1 MSTPHH
7 TPDENLPDWLRE
19 LRRKQS
25 EQAAEDAAEQAAA
38 SANASAEANEP
49 AAEQEPDWL
58 AEIRKRHQADGGDS
72 DERALSDTQ
81 PNRPFRLD
89 SRPLNI
95 PAFDAEEAAPSDE
108 AEALPEWLDD
118 EADDEDEIQT
128 ESDYASPFGDDVDE
142 AEELEASE
150 LPSWLQP
157 PAKSSPKTNPFYMG
171 DFDDEPMLTPA
182 EIENAGPLAG
192 LSGVLPAEPE
202 VAKIGR
208 SPVFSTRLEV
218 SESQRRHASVLHTL
232 IASETETREDF
243 ASTVKRPARLLNW
256 LMAGAMLLAALLPL
270 LNGQLAAPRPEAQH
284 LPEGAAMFNG
294 IDTLPAGAP
303 VLVVFDVQAALYGE
317 VRAAASPVIS
327 HLLDRQAR
335 LIFISTQPTGPAL
348 AERLLQSDFA
358 QVPLVASNDYIS
370 LGYLPG
376 GMAAVRSFAS
386 DPRSAPL
393 SAPATFAQP
402 WARASLQAIQS
413 MDDFALVLLVVS
425 EGEDAR
431 MWLEQAT
438 PELSKG
444 LMVVSSA
451 QAAPLLR
458 AYLNM
463 QPSMVAGLVAGV
475 SGGAHYERLRAKET
489 FSFIYWDSYS
499 YQLGVA
505 ILVSLLGGLYGRV
518 IHTPGQANKAK
529 VSA

>member
-25 EQAAEDAAEQAAA
+25 EQAAEETAEQAAA
-38 SANASAEANEP
+38 SAKASTEANEP

-89 SRPLNI
+89 SRPLTI
-95 PAFDAEEAAPSDE
+95 PAFDAEDAAPSD
-108 AEALPEWLDD
+108 EALPEWLD
-118 EADDEDEIQT
+118 EADNNDEPQA
-128 ESDYASPFGDDVDE
+128 ESEYASPFGDDVDA

-157 PAKSSPKTNPFYMG
+157 PADSSPKTNPFYMG

-182 EIENAGPLAG
+182 EVENAGPLAG
-192 LSGVLPAEPE
+192 LSGVLAAEPE

-218 SESQRRHASVLHTL
+218 SESQRRHASVLQAL
-232 IASETETREDF
+232 IASETDTKEDF

-284 LPEGAAMFNG
+284 LPEGTAMFNG

-303 VLVVFDVQAALYGE
+303 VLVVFDVQTALYGE
-317 VRAAASPVIS
+317 VRAAASPVIA

-358 QVPLVASNDYIS
+358 QVPLVASQDYIS

-413 MDDFALVLLVVS
+413 LDDFALVLLVVS

-431 MWLEQAT
+431 MWLEQAA

-451 QAAPLLR
+451 QAAPVLR

-463 QPSMVAGLVAGV
+463 QPSMVDGLVAGV
-475 SGGAHYERLRAKET
+475 SGGAHYERLRARET

-505 ILVSLLGGLYGRV
+505 VLVILLGGLYGRV
-518 IHTPGQANKAK
+518 IHTPGQAANKTK
-529 VSA
+529 VGA

>member
-7 TPDENLPDWLRE
+7 DPEENLPEWLKA

-25 EQAAEDAAEQAAA
+25 EQAAQEAADAALAAA
-38 SANASAEANEP
+38 EASAEASEP
-49 AAEQEPDWL
+49 APEPEPDWL
-58 AEIRKRHQADGGDS
+58 SEIRKRHQADSDEG
-72 DERALSDTQ
+72 DERALTDTQ

-89 SRPLNI
+89 SRPLSM
-95 PAFDAEEAAPSDE
+95 PAFESEEDALP
-108 AEALPEWLDD
+108 AEALPDWLAQ
-118 EADDEDEIQT
+118 EKVEEDETQAGT
-128 ESDYASPFGDDVDE
+128 GYTPAFGDDAEPQNSDE
-142 AEELEASE
+142 LPEG
-150 LPSWLQP
+150 LPSWLQDQP
-157 PAKSSPKTNPFYMG
+157 PAASEPAASAFYT
-171 DFDDEPMLTPA
+171 DDYDALALPST

-192 LSGVLPAEPE
+192 LSGVLAAEPE

-208 SPVFSTRLEV
+208 APVFSTRLDV
-218 SESQRRHASVLHTL
+218 SEGQQRHASMLQGL
-232 IASETETREDF
+232 IGRETEAKEDF

-270 LNGQLAAPRPEAQH
+270 LNGQLTAPRPEAQS
-284 LPEGAAMFNG
+284 LPEGTAMFNG
-294 IDTLPAGAP
+294 IDMLPAGAP
-303 VLVVFDVQAALYGE
+303 VLVVFDVQPALYGE
-317 VRAAASPVIS
+317 VRAAASPVIA

-348 AERLLQSDFA
+348 AERMLQSDFA

-386 DPRSAPL
+386 EPRAAML

-402 WARASLQAIQS
+402 WQRTSLQAIEGL
-413 MDDFALVLLVVS
+413 DDFALVLLVVS

-451 QAAPLLR
+451 QAAPILR
-458 AYLNM
+458 AYLNL
-463 QPSMVAGLVAGV
+463 QPSLLDGLVAGV
-475 SGGAHYERLRAKET
+475 SGGAHYERLRARET
-489 FSFIYWDSYS
+489 FSFTYWDSYS

-505 ILVSLLGGLYGRV
+505 ILIIVLGGLYGRV
-518 IHTPGQANKAK
+518 IHTPGEKAK
-529 VSA
+529 GST